1 MVAVDHTGQ
10 PMLGA
15 LKSRKLVQPLG
26 WKTILSQYLIRV
38 VFCSS
43 FDMPS
48 TVMCIH
54 IEINILKGYRVDQL
68 VYFMWQGNLTWWL
81 SRYFENYDVNLVLRQ
96 LEGQREPVIL
106 QGLTSKTGTENLEFG
121 TLPKRSVET
130 QKN

>member
-48 TVMCIH
+48 TVMCVYKIL
-54 IEINILKGYRVDQL
+54 IYYRDIGSINLFILCGK
-68 VYFMWQGNLTWWL
+68 
-81 SRYFENYDVNLVLRQ
+81 
-96 LEGQREPVIL
+96 EPL
-106 QGLTSKTGTENLEFG
+106 LGGSAATLKTM
-121 TLPKRSVET
+121 TL
-130 QKN
+130 